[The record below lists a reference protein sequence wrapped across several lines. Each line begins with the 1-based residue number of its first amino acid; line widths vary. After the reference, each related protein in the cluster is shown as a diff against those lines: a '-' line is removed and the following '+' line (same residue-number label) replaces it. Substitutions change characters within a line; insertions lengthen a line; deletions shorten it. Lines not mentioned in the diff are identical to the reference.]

1 MPVAA
6 VTLHLSIPG
15 CLSLKEKRGRIKP
28 VLTQLHRE
36 FNVSIVEYDR
46 LDVWNEAV
54 LACAVI
60 SNDGVQCRRVLQSVV
75 EFISQKFRDVEIL
88 DHQIEIL
95 S

>member
-6 VTLHLSIPG
+6 LILHLALPG

-28 VLTQLHRE
+28 ILTHLHRE
-36 FNVSIVEYDR
+36 FNISTVEYDR
-46 LDVWNEAV
+46 LDAWNEAV

-60 SNDGVQCRRVLQSVV
+60 SNDAVQCRKVLQSVV
-75 EFISQKFRDVEIL
+75 DFTAQKFRDI
-88 DHQIEIL
+88 DIIDQHIEVL